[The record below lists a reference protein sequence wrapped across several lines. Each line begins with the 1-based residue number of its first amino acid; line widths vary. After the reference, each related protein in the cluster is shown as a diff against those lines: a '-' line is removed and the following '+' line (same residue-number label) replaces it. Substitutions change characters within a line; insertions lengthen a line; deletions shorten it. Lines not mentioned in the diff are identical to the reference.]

1 MNTKTNDSVTRLEI
15 PGPVSAPRR
24 STSKPRRNRWPFL
37 IVLLLIAA
45 GTSVYYFRTQ
55 GETSTDNIISITVK
69 RGDIERTVTALGNL
83 QPRDYVDVGAQVSGQ
98 LTKLHV
104 DIGDTVQ
111 TGDLL
116 AEIDPD
122 VLLSRVEASRAQL
135 QAQKAQL
142 AERQAQLELAE
153 KQYERQQRLLDEDAT
168 SEDAFQISLATV
180 KTTKAQI
187 AALKAQIEQ
196 TESSLKGD
204 EVTLSYTNIYAPIS
218 GTVVQL
224 LAKQGQTLNANQV
237 TPIIL
242 RIADLSTMTV
252 WTQVSE
258 ADVPKLELGM
268 EAYFTI
274 LGKSDQRW
282 SGTLRQILP
291 TPEILNNVVLY
302 TALFDVPNP
311 DQELMTQ
318 MSAQVFFVIAS
329 AHDVVMVPM
338 SALRPVDEKTG
349 RYIATFIGDNN
360 LQTEREVQ
368 IGISNRVNAEIISGL
383 SEGER
388 IVDNPPKKEI
398 AAQRRSPFRIF

>member
-1 MNTKTNDSVTRLEI
+1 MNTKTNDSVARLEI
-15 PGPVSAPRR
+15 PGPVSMPGRAAPKTRH
-24 STSKPRRNRWPFL
+24 SRWPYL
-37 IVLLLIAA
+37 IILLLLVA
-45 GTSVYYFRTQ
+45 GTSAYFFRSQ
-55 GETSTDNIISITVK
+55 AGTSTINILSTTVK

-98 LTKLHV
+98 LMKLHV

-111 TGDLL
+111 AGDLL

-122 VLLSRVEASRAQL
+122 VLLSRVEASKAQL

-153 KQYERQQRLLDEDAT
+153 KQYERQQRLLSEDAT
-168 SEDAFQISLATV
+168 SEDAYQISLATV

-187 AALKAQIEQ
+187 AALKSQIEQ

-224 LAKQGQTLNANQV
+224 LAKQGQTLNANQI

-258 ADVPKLELGM
+258 ADIPKLELGM
-268 EAYFTI
+268 PAYFTI
-274 LGKSDQRW
+274 LGNPDQRW

-291 TPEILNNVVLY
+291 TPEIINNVVLY

-311 DQELMTQ
+311 DHKLMTQ
-318 MSAQVFFVIAS
+318 MSAQVFFVSAS
-329 AHDVVMVPM
+329 AQDVVIAPV
-338 SALRPVDEKTG
+338 SALRPVDEKAG
-349 RYIATFIGDNN
+349 RYIVTVIGDNN
-360 LQTEREVQ
+360 LQTERDVQ
-368 IGISNRVNAEIISGL
+368 IGISNRVFAEIISGL
-383 SEGER
+383 NEGEQ
-388 IVDNPPKKEI
+388 IVDNPPVKET
-398 AAQRRSPFRIF
+398 ASQRRSPFRIF